1 MKQFALLLAL
11 LLAVV
16 ALPLPGQ
23 PKYET
28 DTLTSTEGPILVSFL
43 GHGSVMLEFRGK
55 VIYIDPVGRYGDF
68 SKMPKADLI
77 LITHEHADHLDST
90 AIEGCRTEKTK
101 ILCTE
106 ACLPKAR
113 SGTVIKNGETQ
124 TISGV
129 KVEAV
134 PAYNIVHVRSEGIPY
149 HAKGTGNGYILTL
162 GGKRIYTAGDTENTP
177 EMSKLGTIDV
187 AFLPMNL
194 PYTMTPE
201 MVAEA
206 AKRIQPKI
214 LYPYHF
220 GKTDTALL
228 VNLLKDEKGI
238 EIQIRKMQ

>member
-1 MKQFALLLAL
+1 MKQIALITAL

-16 ALPLPGQ
+16 ARPLPGQ
-23 PKYET
+23 PKYEM
-28 DTLTSTEGPILVSFL
+28 DTLKSSGGNIIISFL
-43 GHGSVMLEFRGK
+43 GHGSVMLESKGK
-55 VIYIDPVGRYGDF
+55 VIYVDPVSRYADF
-68 SKMPKADLI
+68 SKMPRADLV
-77 LITHEHADHLDST
+77 LITHEHGDHLDSA
-90 AIEGCRTEKTK
+90 AIEGCRTGTTK

-113 SGTVIKNGETQ
+113 GGIVMKNGETQ

-129 KVEAV
+129 KIEAV
-134 PAYNIVHVRSEGIPY
+134 PAYNLVHVRSGGVPF
-149 HAKGTGNGYILTL
+149 HAKGIGNGYVVTL
-162 GGKRIYTAGDTENTP
+162 GGKRIYTAGDTENLP
-177 EMSKLGTIDV
+177 EMSKLGAIDV

-206 AKRIQPKI
+206 AKRIHPKI

-220 GKTDTALL
+220 GKTDTELL

-238 EIQIRKMQ
+238 EIRIRRME

>member
-1 MKQFALLLAL
+1 MKRFALIPTL
-11 LLAVV
+11 LLVVV
-16 ALPLPGQ
+16 ALPLLGQ

-28 DTLTSTEGPILVSFL
+28 DTLTSKEGTIIISFL
-43 GHGSVMLEFRGK
+43 GHGSVMLEFKGK
-55 VIYIDPVGRYGDF
+55 VIYVDPVSRYADF

-77 LITHEHADHLDST
+77 LITHEHGDHLDSA

-113 SGTVIKNGETQ
+113 GGTVMKNGETQ

-162 GGKRIYTAGDTENTP
+162 GGKRIYTAGDTENIP
-177 EMSKLGTIDV
+177 EMSELGTIDV

-228 VNLLKDEKGI
+228 VNLLKDEKVI
-238 EIQIRKMQ
+238 EIRIRKMQ

>member
-1 MKQFALLLAL
+1 MRQLSFILLLIL
-11 LLAVV
+11 MVM
-16 ALPLPGQ
+16 ALPLFGQ
-23 PKYET
+23 AKYEM
-28 DTLTSTEGPILVSFL
+28 DTLKTPKGDVVISFL
-43 GHGSVMLEFRGK
+43 GHGSVMVEFKGK
-55 VIYIDPVGRYGDF
+55 VMYVDPVSRYADF

-77 LITHEHADHLDST
+77 LITHEHGDHLDST

-101 ILCTE
+101 ILCCA

-113 SGTVIKNGETQ
+113 GGIAMKNGETR
-124 TISGV
+124 TIDGI

-134 PAYNIVHVRSEGIPY
+134 PAYNIVHVRSEGVPF
-149 HAKGTGNGYILTL
+149 HAKGSGNGYILTL
-162 GGKRIYTAGDTENTP
+162 GGKRIYTAGDTENIP
-177 EMSKLGTIDV
+177 EMSQLGAIDA

-220 GKTDTALL
+220 GKTDTSLL

-238 EIQIRKMQ
+238 DIRIRKMQ

>member
-1 MKQFALLLAL
+1 MKRFAFILAL

-16 ALPLPGQ
+16 AIPLLAQ
-23 PKYET
+23 PKYEI
-28 DTLTSTEGPILVSFL
+28 DTLKSAGGDVIISFL
-43 GHGSVMLEFRGK
+43 GHGSVMLEFKGK
-55 VIYIDPVGRYGDF
+55 VIYVDPVSRYADF

-77 LITHEHADHLDST
+77 LVTHEHGDHLDST
-90 AIEGCRTEKTK
+90 AIEGCRSDKTK

-113 SGTVIKNGETQ
+113 GGSVMKNGETQ
-124 TISGV
+124 MVSDV

-134 PAYNIVHVRSEGIPY
+134 PAYNLVHVRIEGVPF
-149 HAKGTGNGYILTL
+149 HAKGIGNGYVLTL
-162 GGKRIYTAGDTENTP
+162 GGKRIYTAGDTENVP

-206 AKRIQPKI
+206 AKRIHPKI

-238 EIQIRKMQ
+238 EIRIRKMQ

>member
-1 MKQFALLLAL
+1 MKRIALITAL

-16 ALPLPGQ
+16 ALPLLGQ
-23 PKYET
+23 PKYES
-28 DTLTSTEGPILVSFL
+28 DTLKSAEGNIIISFL
-43 GHGSVMLEFRGK
+43 GHGSVMFGFK
-55 VIYIDPVGRYGDF
+55 SMVIYIDPVSRYADF
-68 SKMPKADLI
+68 ATMPKADLI
-77 LITHEHADHLDST
+77 LVTHEHGDHLDSA
-90 AIEGCRTEKTK
+90 AIEGLRSDKTK

-106 ACLPKAR
+106 ACLPKVR
-113 SGTVIKNGETQ
+113 GGSVMKNGETQ
-124 TISGV
+124 TISGI

-134 PAYNIVHVRSEGIPY
+134 PAYNIVHMRSEGVPY
-149 HAKGTGNGYILTL
+149 HAKGAGSGYILTF
-162 GGKRIYTAGDTENTP
+162 GGKRIYTAGDTENIP

-206 AKRIQPKI
+206 AKRMQPKI

-228 VNLLKDEKGI
+228 MNLLKDEKGI
-238 EIQIRKMQ
+238 EIRIRKMQ

>member
-1 MKQFALLLAL
+1 MKRFALIPAL
-11 LLAVV
+11 LLAVIV
-16 ALPLPGQ
+16 LPLLGQ
-23 PKYET
+23 PKCET
-28 DTLTSTEGPILVSFL
+28 DTLKSAEGNIVISFL
-43 GHGSVMLEFRGK
+43 GHGSVMFEFKGK
-55 VIYIDPVGRYGDF
+55 VIYVDPVSRYADF

-77 LITHEHADHLDST
+77 LITHEHGDHLDSA
-90 AIEGCRTEKTK
+90 AIEGCRTEKTM
-101 ILCTE
+101 ILCTA

-113 SGTVIKNGETQ
+113 GGNVMKNGDTQ
-124 TISGV
+124 TIGDV

-134 PAYNIVHVRSEGIPY
+134 PAYNIVHVRSEGVPF
-149 HAKGTGNGYILTL
+149 HAKGAGNGYVLTL
-162 GGKRIYTAGDTENTP
+162 GGKRIYTAGDTENVP
-177 EMSKLGTIDV
+177 EMSNLGTIDA

-206 AKRIQPKI
+206 AKRIHPKI

-238 EIQIRKMQ
+238 EIRIRKMQ